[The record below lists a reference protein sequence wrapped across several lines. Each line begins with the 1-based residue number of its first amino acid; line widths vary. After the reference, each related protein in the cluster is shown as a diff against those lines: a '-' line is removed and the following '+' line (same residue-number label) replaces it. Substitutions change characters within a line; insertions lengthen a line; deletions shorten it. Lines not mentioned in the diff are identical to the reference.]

1 MRMVM
6 GWDNMTD
13 SCYHVFIL
21 CLIQE
26 INLPSFDRLVV
37 ERDSVVHEVTRQGGR
52 DVNAEA
58 QVSDFAFF
66 LCIDSDE
73 LI

>member
-37 ERDSVVHEVTRQGGR
+37 ERDSVVHEVTRQGG
-52 DVNAEA
+52 
-58 QVSDFAFF
+58 
-66 LCIDSDE
+66 
-73 LI
+73 